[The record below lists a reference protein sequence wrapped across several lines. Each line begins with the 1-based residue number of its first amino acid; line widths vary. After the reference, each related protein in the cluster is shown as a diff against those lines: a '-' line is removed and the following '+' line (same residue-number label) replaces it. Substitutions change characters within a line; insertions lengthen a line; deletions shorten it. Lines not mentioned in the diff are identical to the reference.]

1 MPHMA
6 ALRYGLFVLLI
17 HAWLLVSLI
26 HQNGGPVV
34 VFFMIQFSR
43 VVPFLGLQ
51 YHETSLDSRAQTV
64 RLGQARPVSRSLGSC
79 RSPAN
84 LIAFVQ
90 D

>member
-6 ALRYGLFVLLI
+6 ALRHGLFVRLI
-17 HAWLLVSLI
+17 HAWLLVSLL
-26 HQNGGPVV
+26 HQNGGFVL
-34 VFFMIQFSR
+34 VFFMIQFPR

-84 LIAFVQ
+84 FIALVQ